1 MAKSLH
7 NWLED
12 IGQEEILE
20 PTEDKTGAIQAM
32 TKDEKLARSI
42 WQRALG
48 YQETIEHPDGMV
60 SHTTHPPEAKAQQ
73 FIIERREGKFADPT
87 KDIHRP
93 KPLDRIQEKFK
104 NATNKTAS
112 QSLNEN
118 DDSDPSTNANSD
130 TDDTVSE

>member
-1 MAKSLH
+1 MIRSLH
-7 NWLED
+7 NWLEE
-12 IGQEEILE
+12 IGQETILE
-20 PTEDKTGAIQAM
+20 PTTDETGALQSM
-32 TKDEKLARSI
+32 TKDEKLARLI

-48 YQETIEHPDGMV
+48 FQETIEHPDGMV

-73 FIIERREGKFADPT
+73 FIIERREGKFADPS

-112 QSLNEN
+112 QSLKEN
-118 DDSDPSTNANSD
+118 DNSDSPTNADSD